1 MIYLVN
7 CDKLKFFKTFDSL
20 ESVINYLKDKNNADF
35 DGGVFSL
42 FGRGQKEVWKGDE
55 TEWVEWADEEYYI
68 DSVVLCHKENPNEH
82 FTFLIRCIDSEGN
95 SIELD

>member
-20 ESVINYLKDKNNADF
+20 GNVVDYFKEKNVSDF

-42 FGRGQKEVWKGDE
+42 FGRGQKEIWNGDE
-55 TEWVEWADEEYYI
+55 SEWIDDTYYI
-68 DSVVLCHKENPNEH
+68 DSIVLSPKGNPHEY
-82 FTFLIRCIDSEGN
+82 FTFLIRCIDLKGN
-95 SIELD
+95 LIELG

>member
-20 ESVINYLKDKNNADF
+20 KSVINYLKDKNNAEF

-42 FGRGQKEVWKGDE
+42 FGRGQKEVWNGDE
-55 TEWVEWADEEYYI
+55 YELVDDVYYI
-68 DSVVLCHKENPNEH
+68 DSAVLCPKGKPNEY

-95 SIELD
+95 LIELD

>member
-20 ESVINYLKDKNNADF
+20 DNVVNYLREKNNTDF
-35 DGGVFSL
+35 DGGIFSL
-42 FGRGQKEVWKGDE
+42 FGRGLKKVWNGEDFDWIDD
-55 TEWVEWADEEYYI
+55 TYYI
-68 DSVVLCHKENPNEH
+68 DSVVFSPKENTNEY
-82 FTFLIRCIDSEGN
+82 FTFFIRCIDSEGN

>member
-20 ESVINYLKDKNNADF
+20 GSVVNYLKDKNNAEF
-35 DGGVFSL
+35 DGRVFSL
-42 FGRGQKEVWKGDE
+42 FGRGQIEVLNG
-55 TEWVEWADEEYYI
+55 EEYECVDDVYYI
-68 DSVVLCHKENPNEH
+68 DSVVLYPKGNPNEY